1 VAGLNADVVHLAGA
15 MTYTLLVLAAALLA
29 KGRARGR
36 EGALRA
42 GVAAGIMLAPGVGVA
57 VYVLLLSPDHVGS
70 AVPVL
75 VTWILLDRA
84 GRRWWVPPAACLLL
98 TWALVA
104 DNIVLIT
111 GVLPLAVVAAMRAYR
126 IVVRRGQP
134 ARRAWFEI
142 ALTAAALAAAVAARL
157 AVLVITTHGGYYV
170 WPVHNQL
177 ATFSQLPGNLMLTLQ
192 GIMLLFGANFLN
204 HNVSY
209 ATALAA
215 VHLVGI
221 ALAAWAT
228 GAALRRFTRADLA
241 VQLLTA
247 SVVVSLVA
255 YLIGRNAIDL
265 NSTREFAAVLPCSA
279 ALAGR
284 LLARRLAAAR
294 LVPALAAVLTAY
306 LLTLGRATTLT
317 PAPPQGSQLAAWL
330 SAHHLDYGLASYWQA
345 NVVTLDTG
353 NRIRIRSVSALG
365 PDMAADGWE
374 AEPSWY
380 NPRLHDANFVVLTAA
395 EPGWKPYPWITSVRS
410 AFGQPASI
418 SYVGQYTIMI
428 WNKNLLTDLSH

>member
-1 VAGLNADVVHLAGA
+1 
-15 MTYTLLVLAAALLA
+15 
-29 KGRARGR
+29 
-36 EGALRA
+36 
-42 GVAAGIMLAPGVGVA
+42 
-57 VYVLLLSPDHVGS
+57 
-70 AVPVL
+70 
-75 VTWILLDRA
+75 
-84 GRRWWVPPAACLLL
+84 
-98 TWALVA
+98 
-104 DNIVLIT
+104 
-111 GVLPLAVVAAMRAYR
+111 
-126 IVVRRGQP
+126 
-134 ARRAWFEI
+134 
-142 ALTAAALAAAVAARL
+142 
-157 AVLVITTHGGYYV
+157 
-170 WPVHNQL
+170 
-177 ATFSQLPGNLMLTLQ
+177 
-192 GIMLLFGANFLN
+192 
-204 HNVSY
+204 
-209 ATALAA
+209 

-228 GAALRRFTRADLA
+228 GAALRRFARADLA

-317 PAPPQGSQLAAWL
+317 PAPPQGSQLATWL

-428 WNKNLLTDLSH
+428 WNKNLLPDLSH